1 MRAAIDIGSNSLRL
15 MIGEIGA
22 DGENI
27 VMEQE
32 VEETR
37 LGEGCRDNL
46 LTAVA
51 IDRTM
56 AVLGKWAN
64 KLKAAHIDDIRVF
77 ATSAVRD
84 AVNQKAFVALL
95 YEHFGWELRVLTGEE
110 EAFYSFA
117 GAAED
122 LPYPR
127 ENMLLFD
134 IGGGSTEIIGYDNGA
149 LTGISAPLG
158 AVRWQAMGYSKEEA
172 KDILLK
178 YLGKLDFSQTKYF
191 IGVGG
196 SITTAAAILF
206 AVGTYRREAIQGR
219 RIEKASLTALH
230 ARLAGLSLEKR
241 KEIIGLPAKRADI
254 ILFGLDILLLLCE
267 IFSVEEIHVSDSGIL
282 DGVLF
287 T

>member
-22 DGENI
+22 GGESI

-46 LTAVA
+46 LTAAA

-56 AVLGKWAN
+56 AVLGKWA
-64 KLKAAHIDDIRVF
+64 KRLKAAQIDDIRIF
-77 ATSAVRD
+77 ATSAVRE
-84 AVNQKAFVALL
+84 AVNQKIFAALL
-95 YEHFGWELRVLTGEE
+95 YERFGWELRVLTGEE
-110 EAFYSFA
+110 EAFYSFT
-117 GAAED
+117 GAAGD

-127 ENMLLFD
+127 EAVLLFD
-134 IGGGSTEIIGYDNGA
+134 IGGGSTEIIGYANGA
-149 LTGISAPLG
+149 LVGISAPLG

-172 KDILLK
+172 KDILQK
-178 YLGKLDFSQTKYF
+178 HLGELDFSHAKYF

-206 AVGTYRREAIQGR
+206 AVDTYRREAIQGR

-241 KEIIGLPAKRADI
+241 KEIIGLPTKRADI
-254 ILFGLDILLLLCE
+254 ILFRLDIPLPLRE